1 MVGYHLTE
9 RDEIKGK
16 VKDFFFDD
24 RDWRLRYLVASLGS
38 WGLGRRVLL
47 PAEAFEGAHWMDRQV
62 KVSLARNTVEES
74 PPEGADQPRSRQHRV
89 EVYQKVGKQPY
100 RLAKVAT
107 SGDPHLRSFR
117 KLKGYQVDS
126 LVGEVGRI
134 ADLILNDDTDRICC
148 LVVNTGGR
156 LFGKKVLIATGQVD
170 RIDMD
175 NSRIL
180 VDLNRREIVTRMPY
194 KPAAPVNHTGGGERY
209 DYLGRRAR

>member
-1 MVGYHLTE
+1 MVGYHLIG
-9 RDEIKGK
+9 RDEINGK
-16 VKDFFFDD
+16 VRDFFFDD
-24 RDWRLRYLVASLGS
+24 RDWKLRYLVASLGS

-47 PAEAFEGAHWMDRQV
+47 PAEAFEGARWMDR
-62 KVSLARNTVEES
+62 K
-74 PPEGADQPRSRQHRV
+74 V
-89 EVYQKVGKQPY
+89 EVFPKDGELTY
-100 RLAKVAT
+100 RLAKAAT
-107 SGDPHLRSFR
+107 SEDPHLRSFR

-134 ADLILNDDTDRICC
+134 ADLILNDETDRICC

-170 RIDMD
+170 RIDME

-194 KPAAPVNHTGGGERY
+194 KPAAPVNHTGGGDRY